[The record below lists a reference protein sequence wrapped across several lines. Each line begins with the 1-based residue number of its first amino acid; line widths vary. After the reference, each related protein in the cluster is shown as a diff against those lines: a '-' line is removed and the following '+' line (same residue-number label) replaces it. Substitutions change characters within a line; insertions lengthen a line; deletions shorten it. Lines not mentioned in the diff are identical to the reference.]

1 MDELR
6 AVMSDIGGKKK
17 YLHLYW
23 YHLKYYIHSLHAA
36 YRLLYRILYI
46 YGDNQ
51 ICNKHNNHN
60 MIYGPRPVAE
70 NIRLFTSL
78 IDFIIQQLAF
88 IESILRFKLNVKMH
102 DQITRLLHRLVKFF
116 DKILWVEDNMS
127 DVFKNGLPVKYKF
140 LM

>member
-1 MDELR
+1 MCDL
-6 AVMSDIGGKKK
+6 SGKEK

-23 YHLKYYIHSLHAA
+23 YNLKYYVHSLHAA
-36 YRLLYRILYI
+36 YRLLHKILYI

-51 ICNKHNNHN
+51 ICKKHKNHN

-78 IDFIIQQLAF
+78 ITFITQKLAF
-88 IESILRFKLNVKMH
+88 IESILRFKLNLKMH

-116 DKILWVEDNMS
+116 DKILWYEDNTS

>member
-1 MDELR
+1 
-6 AVMSDIGGKKK
+6 
-17 YLHLYW
+17 
-23 YHLKYYIHSLHAA
+23 
-36 YRLLYRILYI
+36 
-46 YGDNQ
+46 
-51 ICNKHNNHN
+51 

-102 DQITRLLHRLVKFF
+102 DQITRLFHRLVKFF